1 MNFDLMPTLHVS
13 AHLDLNFMRD
23 VNQKYFNICT
33 ANFFSVFTIVYLQ
46 KLQGG
51 PTIFVGNIFLIV
63 MNASLLDKNYRVL
76 IDLGGC
82 RM

>member
-23 VNQKYFNICT
+23 VNQKDFNIYT
-33 ANFFSVFTIVYLQ
+33 AIFFQCLLIVLVYMQ

-51 PTIFVGNIFLIV
+51 PTIFVGNMF
-63 MNASLLDKNYRVL
+63 
-76 IDLGGC
+76 
-82 RM
+82 